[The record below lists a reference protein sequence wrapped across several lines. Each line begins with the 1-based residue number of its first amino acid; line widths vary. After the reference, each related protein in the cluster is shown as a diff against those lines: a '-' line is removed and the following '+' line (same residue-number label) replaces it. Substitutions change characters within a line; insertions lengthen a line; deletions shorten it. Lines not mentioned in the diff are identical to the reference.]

1 MEQKLQQ
8 LITDTAS
15 AAEKLF
21 RGLPIRVWYIKL
33 GERAWKCIVINTDNK
48 IKLAEGPIRTTPEN
62 ALSVVKGQLE
72 SIVGKSKKIS

>member
-8 LITDTAS
+8 LLTDTAS

-21 RGLPIRVWYIKL
+21 KGLPVRIWFFKL

-48 IKLAEGPIRTTPEN
+48 IKLAEGPIRTTPEASLN
-62 ALSVVKGQLE
+62 IVRNQLE
-72 SIVGKSKKIS
+72 SIVGKKKIS